1 MLKGIFNNTRE
12 KGSYFEEVA
21 ERYLQ
26 KQGLTPIARNYLCRH
41 GEIDLIMKDAHTWVF
56 VEVKYRKS
64 LKFGGALNTLSQQ
77 KQQRLRRS
85 IYQYMQDFTLHNVA
99 LRVDFVAIQGNS
111 PHAIHWIKNV
121 F

>member
-1 MLKGIFNNTRE
+1 MLKRIFTNTRK
-12 KGSYFEEVA
+12 KGQYFEEVA
-21 ERYLQ
+21 EHYLK
-26 KQGLTPIARNYLCRH
+26 KQGLTPIARNYLCRY
-41 GEIDLIMKDAHTWVF
+41 GEIDLIMKDTHTWVF

-64 LKFGGALNTLSQQ
+64 QQFGGAINTLSHQ

-99 LRVDFVAIQGNS
+99 LRVDFVAIQGDT
-111 PHAIHWIKNV
+111 PHTIQWIKNV